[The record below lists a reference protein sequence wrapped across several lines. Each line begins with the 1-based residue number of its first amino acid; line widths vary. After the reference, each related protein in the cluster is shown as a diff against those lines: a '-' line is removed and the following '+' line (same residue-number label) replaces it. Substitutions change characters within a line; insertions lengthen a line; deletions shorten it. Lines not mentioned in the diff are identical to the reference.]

1 MHITKL
7 FFSIAVLFSTMPKK
21 LPAKKTSTGT
31 HKDKNSHNVR
41 ISVISGSERH
51 NKNIL
56 KALNQALKAL
66 AFAEVELA
74 YWIQVK
80 PKGKEET
87 AEKKKAQKYYS
98 ALILNEKRN
107 INLIKRSI

>member
-1 MHITKL
+1 M
-7 FFSIAVLFSTMPKK
+7 AKK
-21 LPAKKTSTGT
+21 LPAKKTSGST

-56 KALNQALKAL
+56 KRLNQALKAL
-66 AFAEVELA
+66 AFAEVELT
-74 YWIQVK
+74 YWLQVK
-80 PKGKEET
+80 PKGKEES
-87 AEKKKAQKYYS
+87 AERKKALKYYM
-98 ALILNEKRN
+98 ALISNEKRN

>member
-1 MHITKL
+1 
-7 FFSIAVLFSTMPKK
+7 MPKK
-21 LPAKKTSTGT
+21 LPAKKTSGST

-51 NKNIL
+51 NANIL
-56 KALNQALKAL
+56 KRLTQAMKAL
-66 AFAEVELA
+66 SFAEVEKA
-74 YWIQVK
+74 YWTQVK

-87 AEKKKAQKYYS
+87 KERTKALRYYN